1 MTAQGMRAYLVKM
14 GGILGPALSLT
25 LMNAQA
31 EYLKTGS
38 WEPIDDKHA
47 ALFTLI
53 FDRIVPALEGH
64 DGLIVRMSQKCGTN
78 GPKALHWLTIQLDP
92 QTEASSVLK
101 LIQVFQKQ
109 LSSDN
114 MISDMQQ
121 LISANDTLAG
131 SDFHLNAKIISS
143 LLLAKLPSAH
153 TATRASIVQRAEIPS
168 PDDIITIFTT
178 TLGFDAAGQES
189 TNPST
194 FRPSA
199 FAAFPAKPKSCRNC
213 DSTEHLADKC
223 PKPKAACEACGLFAG
238 HLPKYCL
245 VINDTPLPTAWDE
258 VRKAGV
264 LEKRKA
270 YKELKNNNSANM
282 CYPHD
287 SAGDFN
293 EDFWTALR
301 QANQ

>member
-1 MTAQGMRAYLVKM
+1 MTPSYASVTSEGSIMAAPPGPISFSTPSSARLTMTAQGMRAYLVKM

-78 GPKALHWLTIQLDP
+78 GPKALHWLTTQLDP

-189 TNPST
+189 T
-194 FRPSA
+194 
-199 FAAFPAKPKSCRNC
+199 KPR
-213 DSTEHLADKC
+213 
-223 PKPKAACEACGLFAG
+223 
-238 HLPKYCL
+238 CL
-245 VINDTPLPTAWDE
+245 VRIGIVASTGSG
-258 VRKAGV
+258 RQSGGSGGV
-264 LEKRKA
+264 ASSPATRTSRRS
-270 YKELKNNNSANM
+270 YQFGILKN
-282 CYPHD
+282 
-287 SAGDFN
+287 
-293 EDFWTALR
+293 
-301 QANQ
+301 